1 MYSNLSLKNN
11 YALMESALNGIEGLD
26 TDTVRA
32 IIDLHKT
39 IYAPQFESADGVAS
53 AALSTGMNGYFI
65 GAGAFG
71 LVSAIGGAV
80 AAVAGAP
87 ALGITLAGLGVA
99 GAVGSLIW
107 SIYDGYGS
115 ATRAKDEASRANR
128 EAAAIKDANAAVEKN
143 LSSNPFT
150 KYATNAAK
158 RTSEILSKTG
168 GTLFDKVD
176 AVGQSVSH
184 VKEDNTTSMDDDDF
198 EEKYGF
204 TKDLQIVDAT
214 KALNHSLQFYFLMNG
229 MNENGNKVIDKKAY
243 AEFQE
248 AFEDYWEEHRDL
260 LPYLNEK
267 AAKAKMFPEFVR
279 HYYTDTFMPA
289 YKRKLVKAIESSDE
303 NKSVAELEA
312 EGRDE
317 FGTVVD
323 KNKYYASMGFSADG
337 KVTDIQKFS
346 NAFMAKTG
354 LDLSYNPVSPEGH
367 RLLERMMKDPS
378 SEYLK
383 YLPAPVFLMTEEDQ
397 KPFIEKAKD
406 PDRRGESQFGRYGS
420 EMVSAAGV
428 NQAVAGQ
435 RQAGQEQQVGRK
447 VKGPARQAA
456 RPVAKQAAPKQ
467 DITDS
472 PDVMKQAPQWRTVG
486 KAQLAQL
493 YGVANDRAKHL
504 MRLGYIM
511 NIKDGK
517 FYRMSDEDK
526 NTMSKIVFEE
536 MDRRSHENAQER
548 RQVALNQGR
557 LTRAE
562 MTQSEI
568 DASNKKA
575 GFPQGT

>member
-11 YALMESALNGIEGLD
+11 YALMESALNAIEGLD

-32 IIDLHKT
+32 IIDLHQT

-87 ALGITLAGLGVA
+87 ALGIALAGLGVA
-99 GAVGSLIW
+99 GAVGGLIW

-115 ATRAKDEASRANR
+115 ATRAKDEASRADR
-128 EAAAIKDANAAVEKN
+128 EAAVIKDAKAAVEKN

-289 YKRKLVKAIESSDE
+289 YKKKLAKAIEDSDQ

-317 FGTVVD
+317 FGKVVD

-337 KVTDIQKFS
+337 KVTDIKKFS

-420 EMVSAAGV
+420 EMISAAGA

-435 RQAGQEQQVGRK
+435 QQAGQEQQVGRK
-447 VKGPARQAA
+447 VKGPAQQAV
-456 RPVAKQAAPKQ
+456 RPVSKQAAPKQ
-467 DITDS
+467 DITDA

-486 KAQLAQL
+486 KAQLAYI

-517 FYRMSDEDK
+517 FYRMSDEDR

-536 MDRRSHENAQER
+536 MDRRSHENAQKR